1 MDSISKH
8 FKYKYIPKNIM
19 KNIKIVIQE
28 NILKLLGRFSEKPKN
43 SQKALGA
50 DSVKNHKIIR
60 IPLSRKHSNKR
71 NIYENYDFIHLKD

>member
-1 MDSISKH
+1 MDSIHKH

-60 IPLSRKHSNKR
+60 IPLSRKHSNTFER
-71 NIYENYDFIHLKD
+71 FVEF